1 MKHKASEH
9 NEQVA
14 LVTKLR
20 REGFFVAS
28 VPNGGKRDVREA
40 KRLKDEGAMAGIPDL
55 FVVLP
60 GGRMVW
66 IELKTR
72 KGGRVS
78 EAQKEVHARLETLG
92 HVVILGKGA
101 KDAWD
106 QFIEVDD
113 VREVLKMC

>member
-14 LVTKLR
+14 LVRKLR
-20 REGFFVAS
+20 SLGYFVAA

-40 KRLKDEGAMAGIPDL
+40 SRMKQEGVVAGVPDL
-55 FVVLP
+55 FVLLD
-60 GGRMVW
+60 GGRIIW

-78 EAQKEVHARLETLG
+78 AVQHAVHEEFESRGQT
-92 HVVILGKGA
+92 VIVGKGA
-101 KDAWD
+101 KDAFD
-106 QFIEVDD
+106 QFTSILE
-113 VREVLKMC
+113 